1 MEVNTMCFRVVADSS
16 CDIFQLEGI
25 DFTSV
30 PLKIST
36 DNREYIDDEHLNIE
50 NMINELKEHKGRSYT
65 SCPNASEWERAF
77 GDEEYVFAVTITSR
91 LSGSYNSAVMAKQAC
106 EEKNPSQRIK
116 VIDSL
121 STGPEMVLILNRLRE
136 LILKGE
142 TFDDICNDIDE
153 YQKKTH
159 LLFALESMHNL
170 VQNGRVSKLVA
181 AAVDVLGIRVVGMAG
196 EEGTLDIVKKSR
208 GVGKT
213 ITTFVKELKQLGYSG
228 GKVNISHCLNK
239 EGAQKLKDAIISEF
253 KDAAVNIYPA
263 RGLCSYYAE
272 KGGILMGFEC

>member
-1 MEVNTMCFRVVADSS
+1 MEGNTMSFRIVADSS

-77 GDEEYVFAVTITSR
+77 GDDEYVFAVTITSR

-136 LILKGE
+136 LILRGE